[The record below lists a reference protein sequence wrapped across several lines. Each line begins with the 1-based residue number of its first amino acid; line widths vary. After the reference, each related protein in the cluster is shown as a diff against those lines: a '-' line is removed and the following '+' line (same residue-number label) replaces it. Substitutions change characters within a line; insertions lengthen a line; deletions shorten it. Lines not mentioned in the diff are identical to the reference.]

1 MLGQKGARNSNNN
14 SGMDLKLKYKATK
27 GKEIP
32 EIKIHSI
39 SKYIVI
45 VKWY

>member
-1 MLGQKGARNSNNN
+1 MLGQKGTRHSNNN
-14 SGMDLKLKYKATK
+14 SGVKLKYKATK

-45 VKWY
+45 V